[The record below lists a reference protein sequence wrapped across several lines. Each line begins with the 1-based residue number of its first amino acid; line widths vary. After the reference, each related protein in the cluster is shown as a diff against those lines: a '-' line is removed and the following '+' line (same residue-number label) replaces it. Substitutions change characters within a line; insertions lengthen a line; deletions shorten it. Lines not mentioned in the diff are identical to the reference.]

1 MLSRVADSLYWMSRN
16 FERAEQNARIL
27 DVHLTQMVETSSD
40 ELLSDEQWQ
49 LIFEI
54 CSTQDELEH
63 LKLQPNIQEEDYIS
77 HLAFGET
84 NTSSVF
90 NCIRIARENARVS
103 RDHIPNELFEVWN
116 DIYLFAKDAE
126 QQPFSIQQIRTFLSK
141 IRLASLTAQGI
152 IESAMSRGVAYR
164 MIKIGKWLERAEKT
178 ARVLNVVC
186 EHTRNTQLSYKG
198 EDYYAW
204 LSALRMLN
212 GYEAYLKVNR
222 PKMDPKTILT
232 FLITDES
239 FPRSIHYNMNHV
251 RAAIDILE
259 NAKVAD
265 YSAELYFPL
274 EKLKNDFNEMSIQE
288 LNADDMLAFLNRFQ
302 NQCNEIGQIFSKT
315 YYLIEPINM
324 NQRQTQVSEL
334 TQQFPVDQSKS
345 SSMKYRIEHTNVF
358 DYDTWVD
365 QSMNSI
371 RLKPRTDECQRLL
384 SYRTDIT
391 PVSLTKEHVDIWG
404 NSVETFFI
412 ADHHKHLE
420 VKSTS
425 VVSIQKSPWV
435 HRIDYSPEMHA
446 IFHSDLFKSH
456 YLAYLSNTSY
466 TYLTPEQIDIVNGVI
481 GNIANP
487 VQYAINV
494 MEYLYNRFNYDGSS
508 TNVSTKAHE
517 SFDLK
522 KGVCQDISHVMLGI
536 LRAHHIPARYVSGY
550 LYVGEN
556 SALVGD
562 AASHAWVEVMVPGI
576 GWVGLDPTNNVEA
589 LENHIRV
596 GVGRDYG
603 DVSPVQGVYRG
614 GSHKLDVK
622 VSVSLIEN

>member
-27 DVHLTQMVETSSD
+27 DVHLTQIVETSSD
-40 ELLSDEQWQ
+40 ELLNDEQWKM
-49 LIFEI
+49 IFEI
-54 CSTQDELEH
+54 CSTQEELEQ
-63 LKLQPNIQEEDYIS
+63 LKSQPNIQEEDYILY
-77 HLAFGET
+77 LAFGKT
-84 NTSSVF
+84 NESSIF
-90 NCIRIARENARVS
+90 NCVCVARENSRVS

-116 DIYLFAKDAE
+116 DVYLFSKNAE
-126 QQPFSIQQIRTFLSK
+126 SEPFSIQNMRTFLRK
-141 IRLASLTAQGI
+141 IKRASLTAQGI
-152 IESAMSRGVAYR
+152 VESAMSRGVAYQ

-178 ARVLNVVC
+178 ARILNVVC
-186 EHTRNTQLSYKG
+186 EHTRETQLSYKG

-251 RAAIDILE
+251 RSAIDSLE
-259 NAKVAD
+259 GAKVAD

-274 EKLKNDFNEMSIQE
+274 EKLNNDFNEMSIKS
-288 LNADDMLAFLNRFQ
+288 LNSDDMLAFLNRFQ

-315 YYLIEPINM
+315 YYLIEPKGI
-324 NQRQTQVSEL
+324 QRQTQVTEIP
-334 TQQFPVDQSKS
+334 QQTNFERA
-345 SSMKYRIEHTNVF
+345 SSMKYKIEHTNIF

-446 IFHSDLFKSH
+446 IFHSDLFSSH
-456 YLAYLSNTSY
+456 YLAYLSNTTY
-466 TYLTPEQIDIVNGVI
+466 TYLTPEQINKVNSDIGEMC
-481 GNIANP
+481 NP
-487 VQYAINV
+487 VQYAIDV
-494 MEYLYNRFNYDGSS
+494 MGYLYNRFTYDASS
-508 TNVSTKAHE
+508 TNVATKAQE

-522 KGVCQDISHVMLGI
+522 KGVCQDITHVMLGI
-536 LRAHHIPARYVSGY
+536 LRANHIPSRYVSGY

-603 DVSPVQGVYRG
+603 DVSPVQGIYRG

-622 VSVSLIEN
+622 VSVSLIEQ